1 MTPPDPSLLGPL
13 IAQLRLARGWSQQ
26 HLADALCA
34 AAGTPT
40 LTRHEVSRWERA
52 VRVPGERWRRHLAA
66 VLDAPAGPLA
76 DAPSRRRPPGPAPAT
91 RSRSA
96 LLALARRWAADPS
109 APLLLNPATI
119 DHVAGPSPDGSAA
132 DGDPAGPPPGDHL
145 SDAFGLAELRRL
157 DDLAGG
163 ADLAPAGA
171 YRLRRVARALR
182 RAGPTG
188 RRRLL
193 PALAEAAQFAGW
205 LDGDAGDL
213 AAGLDAHRL
222 GLRAAAA
229 TGDRAFAGH
238 VLGSASHLLAGAG
251 DAEGAL
257 LLARAGYA
265 GARRAGSPGLRT
277 LLLHRVALA
286 AALAGR
292 APAGRQAL
300 DAARRTAEAVEPAT
314 EPAWLY
320 WLDGDELAAMTGR
333 TLVALGRPG
342 PAVPLL
348 HAAGSGRGPRSAAV
362 YGGWLA
368 RGLLRLGEVDRA
380 AAVAG
385 AALHDAVRAGSTR
398 AAAALVEVDRRL
410 TAHRAEPAVRR
421 WRALLADARPYLPRP
436 PTPHRRATTRRPRGR
451 AGPARTG

>member
-26 HLADALCA
+26 RLADTLCA

-66 VLDAPAGPLA
+66 VLDAPAGLLG
-76 DAPSRRRPPGPAPAT
+76 DAPTRSRPPGPATAA

-119 DHVAGPSPDGSAA
+119 DHVAGPPPDPTGLAP
-132 DGDPAGPPPGDHL
+132 GGPPSGVL
-145 SDAFGLAELRRL
+145 GLAELRRL

-182 RAGPTG
+182 RCGLAG

-193 PALAEAAQFAGW
+193 PALAEAAQLAGW

-213 AAGLDAHRL
+213 ASGLAAHRL

-292 APAGRQAL
+292 TPAGRQAL
-300 DAARRTAEAVEPAT
+300 DAARRAAETVDPAT

-348 HAAGSGRGPRSAAV
+348 HAAGSARGPRSASV

-368 RGLLRLGEVDRA
+368 RGLLQLGEVDQA

-385 AALHDAVRAGSTR
+385 AALHGAVRAGSTR
-398 AAAALVEVDRRL
+398 ATAALVEVDRRL

-421 WRALLADARPYLPRP
+421 WRRLLADARPYLPRAP
-436 PTPHRRATTRRPRGR
+436 APRRPATTRRPRGR
-451 AGPARTG
+451 AGPPRTG